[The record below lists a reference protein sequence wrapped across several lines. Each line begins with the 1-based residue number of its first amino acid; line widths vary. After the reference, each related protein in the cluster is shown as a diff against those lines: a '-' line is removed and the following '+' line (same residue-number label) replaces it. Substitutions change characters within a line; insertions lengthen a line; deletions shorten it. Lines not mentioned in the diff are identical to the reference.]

1 MKYWITVLL
10 VMVSLS
16 ATAFEKEDFY
26 NKKYCAELGGVN
38 ESYHKNTGA
47 TSAKIDCETD
57 TVVWEG
63 EWTHKAYEGVGQA
76 LWYAS
81 ITGKIPGIIF
91 YVKKA
96 NQQKYIDR
104 AILTFESLGID
115 YRIKV
120 IDLR

>member
-1 MKYWITVLL
+1 M
-10 VMVSLS
+10 
-16 ATAFEKEDFY
+16 
-26 NKKYCAELGGVN
+26 
-38 ESYHKNTGA
+38 
-47 TSAKIDCETD
+47 DCETD

-63 EWTHKAYEGVGQA
+63 EWSHKSYEGVGQA

-115 YRIKV
+115 IQNQGHRPK
-120 IDLR
+120 RRR